1 MAEQTGPTFVVIGA
15 SLAGAK
21 AAEALRSGG
30 FEGRLV
36 LVGAETELPYERPP
50 LSKGVLLGN
59 DEPGTVYV
67 HDQAWYDE
75 QRVELRLGVS
85 ARQVDT
91 SARAVTLSDG
101 DTLHY
106 DKLLLTTGS
115 VVRRL
120 DVPGVDLSGV
130 HYLRTL
136 SDSLRLLESFQAGRR
151 VVVIGAGWIGMETAA
166 AARNHGADVVVVEP
180 QPGPLYAVL
189 GSEMSEVFAE
199 LHREHG
205 VDLRFGAG
213 VAEIRGEGGAVR
225 TVVTDDGQEIPAD
238 VVIVGVGVSP
248 DVELAQAAGIEVDN
262 GVLTDEFLRTSAPDV
277 YAAGDV
283 ARWHSPLF
291 GRRIRVEH
299 WANAQDGGAAAGRSM
314 LGGSEPYDVVPVFFS
329 DQYDLGMEY
338 SGDIGSEGY
347 DTVVVRGDVK
357 SREFVAFWLRQGRV
371 VAGMN
376 VNVWDVQDAIQALI
390 RSGRA
395 VDEAKLADND
405 VALDAVYAD

>member
-30 FEGRLV
+30 FDGRLV

-59 DEPGTVYV
+59 DEPGTAYV

-75 QRVELRLGVS
+75 QRIELRLGVS

-91 SARAVTLSDG
+91 SAHEVALSDG

-106 DKLLLTTGS
+106 DKLLLATGS

-120 DVPGVDLSGV
+120 EIPGIDLQGV

-136 SDSLRLLESFQAGRR
+136 SDSLRLLETFRAGGR

-166 AARNHGADVVVVEP
+166 AARNHGAEVVVVEP

-189 GSEMSEVFAE
+189 GAEMSEVFAD
-199 LHREHG
+199 LHRAHG
-205 VDLRFGAG
+205 VDLRFGSG
-213 VAEIRGEGGAVR
+213 VAEIRGEGGTVR
-225 TVVTDDGQEIPAD
+225 TVVTADGQEIPAD
-238 VVIVGVGVSP
+238 TVIVGIGVSP
-248 DVELAQAAGIEVDN
+248 DVELAQAAGLDVDN
-262 GVLTDEFLRTSAPDV
+262 GVLTDEFLRTSDPDV

-291 GRRIRVEH
+291 GRRIHVEH
-299 WANAQDGGAAAGRSM
+299 WANAQDGGTAAGRSM
-314 LGGSEPYDVVPVFFS
+314 LGASEPYDVVPFFFS

-338 SGDIGSEGY
+338 SGDLGDGY
-347 DTVVVRGDVK
+347 DTVVVRGDLK
-357 SREFVAFWLRQGRV
+357 AREFVAFWLRQGRV

-395 VDEAKLADND
+395 VDEAKLADGD
-405 VALDAVYAD
+405 VALDAVYAG